1 MMLVFLTNQL
11 GYNLSFPL
19 SPLPTTFRL
28 ICGLE
33 KSLRLSG
40 RRPLFS
46 VVGWASR
53 ATGTHNHQGN
63 RVIGPSSVTQA
74 VTGNL
79 IEVGSGLV
87 RNAGSITVQSHRG
100 L

>member
-33 KSLRLSG
+33 KSRDSASDL
-40 RRPLFS
+40 PL
-46 VVGWASR
+46 A
-53 ATGTHNHQGN
+53 AT
-63 RVIGPSSVTQA
+63 
-74 VTGNL
+74 L
-79 IEVGSGLV
+79 
-87 RNAGSITVQSHRG
+87 
-100 L
+100 